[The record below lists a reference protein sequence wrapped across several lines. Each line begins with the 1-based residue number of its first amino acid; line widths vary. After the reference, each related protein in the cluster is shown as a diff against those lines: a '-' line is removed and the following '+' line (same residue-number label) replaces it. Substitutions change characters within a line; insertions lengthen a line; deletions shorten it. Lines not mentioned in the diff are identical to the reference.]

1 MCIVVWIESLQGFI
15 KNQIIGRRRPRGLC
29 KIETCCTDC
38 IIRIHPHN
46 ITIRRHRRTS
56 SQIMIIQLKYE
67 CLCQSILSNPAT
79 HFFFNKSI
87 IKSIFSSDYVSKSN
101 HTKLAPFFRLS
112 LSNCH
117 SRGFCFWYNLEYC
130 FRGLWFLWNCT
141 SLFAIPQEVLYAKGI
156 IFDETLSSLV
166 LFSMF
171 LSFFFHFLNYFFFS
185 WGEGGVRT
193 DLIFNSF
200 LQEIFFLKEQTKKLE
215 IFYLNLD
222 NLQLK
227 FDLYNTLSLITKH
240 IFIYISISISL
251 PFSFLK
257 IIIYAIII
265 FFY

>member
-101 HTKLAPFFRLS
+101 HTKLAPFFVS
-112 LSNCH
+112 LSPTATAEVFVSDTILNIVFVDCGSCEIARLYLPFH
-117 SRGFCFWYNLEYC
+117 KRFFTQKVSSLTKLFLHLFCFLC
-130 FRGLWFLWNCT
+130 FSRFSFI
-141 SLFAIPQEVLYAKGI
+141 SLI
-156 IFDETLSSLV
+156 IFSFREGKGGWELI
-166 LFSMF
+166 LF
-171 LSFFFHFLNYFFFS
+171 
-185 WGEGGVRT
+185 
-193 DLIFNSF
+193 LILFY
-200 LQEIFFLKEQTKKLE
+200 KK
-215 IFYLNLD
+215 
-222 NLQLK
+222 
-227 FDLYNTLSLITKH
+227 
-240 IFIYISISISL
+240 
-251 PFSFLK
+251 FSFWK
-257 IIIYAIII
+257 NRQKN
-265 FFY
+265 